1 MNVVSISSRQ
11 SVTISERE
19 EVTDVLSPV
28 TSFVWVER
36 YGALFTDDL
45 KEAYEEIVLWRKNIF
60 MLPTGNAGKK
70 YIKEV
75 TRLLNAWTQ
84 NTPLRSIS
92 LKAIHTMLALLLQK
106 PSKTS
111 KSRDYLDA
119 LEKRLQ
125 LWERGENK
133 SLVLEA
139 ESIQQ
144 RLTSNNDRKNIA
156 DVLKKFAK
164 LMGKGNISGALKLLT
179 NNMTNG
185 ILPLD
190 QKTLNSSK

>member
-1 MNVVSISSRQ
+1 MTNVFF
-11 SVTISERE
+11 
-19 EVTDVLSPV
+19 PV
-28 TSFVWVER
+28 TSFKWGGR
-36 YGALFTDDL
+36 DRTLFTDDVN
-45 KEAYEEIVLWRKNIF
+45 EAYKKIVSWRKNLF

-111 KSRDYLDA
+111 KSRYYLDA

>member
-106 PSKTS
+106 RSKTS

>member
-19 EVTDVLSPV
+19 EATDVLSPV

-75 TRLLNAWTQ
+75 TRLLNVGRQ
-84 NTPLRSIS
+84 NTPLRSIN
-92 LKAIHTMLALLLQK
+92 LK
-106 PSKTS
+106 
-111 KSRDYLDA
+111 
-119 LEKRLQ
+119 
-125 LWERGENK
+125 
-133 SLVLEA
+133 
-139 ESIQQ
+139 
-144 RLTSNNDRKNIA
+144 
-156 DVLKKFAK
+156 
-164 LMGKGNISGALKLLT
+164 
-179 NNMTNG
+179 
-185 ILPLD
+185 
-190 QKTLNSSK
+190 

>member
-1 MNVVSISSRQ
+1 
-11 SVTISERE
+11 
-19 EVTDVLSPV
+19 
-28 TSFVWVER
+28 
-36 YGALFTDDL
+36 
-45 KEAYEEIVLWRKNIF
+45 

-92 LKAIHTMLALLLQK
+92 LKAIHTMLALLLQR

-111 KSRDYLDA
+111 KSRYYLDA